1 MLIVLWIIEA
11 ALNLKFTDIT
21 NKNKAIL
28 ILQFIRSFSLAFA
41 LTSLIIL
48 GWYSSKLR
56 QMYGLNIFKKLLI
69 VKLGI
74 LFTEVQPLLIEIFA
88 GTDLIAS
95 TSKYSTGK
103 ITVYTHSLLICTEM
117 ILWAFCLCFCSLWVT
132 MKNTQQIKRKDA
144 WLTQTTTINKWLNW

>member
-1 MLIVLWIIEA
+1 
-11 ALNLKFTDIT
+11 
-21 NKNKAIL
+21 
-28 ILQFIRSFSLAFA
+28 
-41 LTSLIIL
+41 
-48 GWYSSKLR
+48 
-56 QMYGLNIFKKLLI
+56 MYGLNIFKKLLI

-117 ILWAFCLCFCSLWVT
+117 IL
-132 MKNTQQIKRKDA
+132 
-144 WLTQTTTINKWLNW
+144 